1 MSEEHPIPEF
11 LYNYENGPRL
21 VFLSED
27 GLTTASI
34 FLDSDGLLKAKEKS
48 VSIESA
54 KYLEHTNGSY
64 GGMALNDHFI
74 AFTTEGNENWTTT
87 AYGNSAGTYIVESEV
102 SHPGIIKI
110 CTGKSEKGRASHHQ
124 SLSSIM
130 FGDGTYVYNT
140 CIRVP
145 VLSSPSDSFRFWTGF
160 CNTNAS
166 GDMSDGVYFFGEN
179 GSLYMKTSD
188 NSLRVSKKVPNF
200 TQTTEWMTLTIVVH
214 MTSVA
219 KFYINGQYIDDIL
232 TNIPETRSTGILA
245 KVESTLGTSPK
256 CILVDATSVSY
267 QP

>member
-1 MSEEHPIPEF
+1 
-11 LYNYENGPRL
+11 
-21 VFLSED
+21 
-27 GLTTASI
+27 
-34 FLDSDGLLKAKEKS
+34 
-48 VSIESA
+48 
-54 KYLEHTNGSY
+54 
-64 GGMALNDHFI
+64 
-74 AFTTEGNENWTTT
+74 
-87 AYGNSAGTYIVESEV
+87 
-102 SHPGIIKI
+102 
-110 CTGKSEKGRASHHQ
+110 
-124 SLSSIM
+124 M

-179 GSLYMKTSD
+179 GSLYMKTS
-188 NSLRVSKKVPNF
+188 
-200 TQTTEWMTLTIVVH
+200 QTTEWMTLTIVVH